1 MIKKQA
7 FEIIFGIHPIIE
19 ALKAKKRT
27 IYTLYTTKPE
37 PKAFREI
44 KPLLGSKTS
53 INYVTRDK
61 LNKLAGE
68 TTDHQGFVATIS
80 PFVYKKEFFSPQ
92 KDPMILFLDGIQDTK
107 NMGAIIRSA
116 YCTGFN
122 GVVIPKKGNAPL
134 TAATLKSSAG
144 LAEHMPI
151 YQAASNA
158 EALQQL
164 KNAGYELYL
173 AMVDQG
179 ANALEVTYKKPL
191 CLVIG
196 SEGLGISKEL
206 QKSGTKI
213 TLPQRH
219 TGISYNA
226 SVAAGILLFLIAN
239 K

>member
-1 MIKKQA
+1 MIKKQPL
-7 FEIIFGIHPIIE
+7 EIIFGIHPILE
-19 ALKAKKRT
+19 LLKAKQRSL
-27 IYTLYTTKPE
+27 YTLYTTKPE
-37 PKAFREI
+37 PKAFKDI
-44 KPLLGSKTS
+44 KQLLSPKTV

-61 LNKLAGE
+61 LIKLAGD
-68 TTDHQGFVATIS
+68 TTDHQGFVALVS
-80 PFVYKKEFFSPQ
+80 PFSYKKEFFNPK
-92 KDPMILFLDGIQDTK
+92 KDPLILLLDGVQDTK

-122 GVVIPKKGNAPL
+122 GMIIPKKGNAPL
-134 TAATLKSSAG
+134 TAATFKSSAG
-144 LAEHMPI
+144 LAEHISI

-158 EALQQL
+158 SALQDL
-164 KNAGYELYL
+164 KNSGYNIYL
-173 AMVDQG
+173 AMVDKG
-179 ANALEVTYKKPL
+179 ENALKIEYKKPL

-206 QKSGTKI
+206 QKDGLQI

-219 TGISYNA
+219 IGISYNA